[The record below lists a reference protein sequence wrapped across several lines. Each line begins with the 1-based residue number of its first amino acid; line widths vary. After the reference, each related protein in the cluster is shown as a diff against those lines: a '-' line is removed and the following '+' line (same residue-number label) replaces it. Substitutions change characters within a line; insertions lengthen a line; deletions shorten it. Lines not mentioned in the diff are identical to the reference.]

1 MTLNDLAA
9 EYAAAKDAEAQWAA
23 RRRDLAAQIQAAT
36 GHDSEGQK
44 TYDAGDWKITV
55 KAPLIRSMDWA
66 QWEAISE
73 QIPENLHPVR
83 YRKEL
88 DEKGV
93 KWLADNDPHAWAI
106 LAPCLTTKPG
116 AVQVTVKPVE
126 AKV

>member
-1 MTLNDLAA
+1 MNLNDLAA

-23 RRRDLAAQIQAAT
+23 RRRELAAQIQAAT

-93 KWLADNDPHAWAI
+93 QWLADNDPHAWAI

-126 AKV
+126 EN